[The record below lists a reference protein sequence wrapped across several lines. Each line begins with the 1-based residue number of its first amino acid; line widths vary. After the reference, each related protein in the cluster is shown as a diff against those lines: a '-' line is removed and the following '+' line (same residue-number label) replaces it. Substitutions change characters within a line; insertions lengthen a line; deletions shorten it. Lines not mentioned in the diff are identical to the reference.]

1 MVRNQ
6 LNTLRTLLLLSSV
19 ADSAA
24 EKEGSRVER
33 GITRIIFYKW
43 LQYQICYDR
52 WLYALR

>member
-24 EKEGSRVER
+24 EKEGGRVER
-33 GITRIIFYKW
+33 GMRTMMFYK
-43 LQYQICYDR
+43 
-52 WLYALR
+52 